1 MLESLDLTVYSALID
16 KIAEDLHSGK
26 ISPLDIN
33 QGLINQTYD
42 DLNEGFAKG
51 TGKYSFGKDA
61 GADAAV
67 LELQRNIY
75 RFSHAK
81 TLTELQEMNRALY
94 DGDQIRSL
102 SSFKEIVS
110 GINAK
115 YNRTWLETE
124 YNTAKNS
131 AEHARKWREY
141 QEDKKLFPNLKYM
154 TVGDGRVREEHAVLN
169 GTIKPL
175 DDPFWSKYYPPNGWN
190 CRCYTVQT
198 AEISTPGKVE
208 DETVPK
214 NFIGNVAKDNVI
226 FSKENMF
233 FQIANELQ
241 RNDTAIAFEISK
253 TVATPE
259 LRYRSKSGAKVRVS
273 PFTDTRI
280 DELAGNYRCAVVLA
294 DKEKLNVDLMGKAD
308 GSILKKKPNPEYIV
322 NGKIADRKSPTSKD
336 YSKTLAKAN
345 RQKCKVVVYDLSRNE
360 DTLENAA
367 NSINKLLS
375 YTNKDGIVHP
385 EIKEIYIIS
394 KDRKKVKY
402 IKREKAN

>member
-1 MLESLDLTVYSALID
+1 M
-16 KIAEDLHSGK
+16 HSGK
-26 ISPLDIN
+26 VSPLDIN
-33 QGLINQTYD
+33 QDLINQTYS
-42 DLNEGFAKG
+42 DLNEGFNKG

-61 GADAAV
+61 GADAAL
-67 LELQRNIY
+67 LELQRNMY

-102 SSFKEIVS
+102 SGFKEIVS
-110 GINAK
+110 GINSK

-141 QEDKKLFPNLKYM
+141 QADKKLFPNLKYM

-198 AEISTPGKVE
+198 AEGSTPGLIE

-214 NFIGNVAKDNVI
+214 TFIGNVAKDGVI

-233 FQIANELQ
+233 FQIANEVATD
-241 RNDTAIAFEISK
+241 DTAIAFEISK

-259 LRYRSKSGAKVRVS
+259 LRYKSKSGGKVRVS

-294 DKEKLNVDLMGKAD
+294 DKDKLNVDLMGQAD
-308 GSILKKKPNPEYIV
+308 GWIVKGKPNPEYRI
-322 NGKIADRKSPTSKD
+322 NGKIADRKSPESTNYKKS
-336 YSKTLAKAN
+336 LIRAN
-345 RQKCKVVVYDLSRNE
+345 QQGCEIVVIDLSKNN
-360 DTLENAA
+360 DTVSNALVKVD
-367 NSINKLLS
+367 NILKF
-375 YTNKDGIVHP
+375 DVHP
-385 EIKEIYIIS
+385 NIKEVYIIS
-394 KDRKKVKY
+394 SDRKTVKNY
-402 IKREKAN
+402 KRKKRS